1 MQKYDKST
9 FRKTPINSDY
19 KTETI
24 TKFIIYS
31 IIFSLRSNTNDTT
44 MSHQCNIHSTFSVD
58 KINIFAMQRH
68 LLLLLIFDI
77 LMKILVV
84 DDELDICELLQY
96 NLETEGYEVVT
107 ANSAEEALALPLNEY
122 ALILLD
128 VMMGEM
134 SGFQMARKL
143 KEDPSTL
150 HIPIIFI
157 TALDDE
163 DNTVKGLNIG
173 ADDYIAK
180 PLSMKEVKARVRVVL
195 RRTTI
200 PLILKERKTKNIICY
215 EGITLNQSA
224 KAVTIDGEELT
235 LTKLEYELLS
245 LLLQNP
251 GKVFSREDIL
261 THCWPQD
268 VYVLDRTVDV
278 NITRL
283 RKKIGHY
290 GKQIKTRIGY
300 GYCFEK

>member
-1 MQKYDKST
+1 
-9 FRKTPINSDY
+9 
-19 KTETI
+19 
-24 TKFIIYS
+24 
-31 IIFSLRSNTNDTT
+31 
-44 MSHQCNIHSTFSVD
+44 
-58 KINIFAMQRH
+58 MQRH
-68 LLLLLIFDI
+68 QIFLLIFDI

-107 ANSAEEALALPLNEY
+107 ANSAEEALKLPLQEY

-134 SGFQMARKL
+134 TGFQMARKI
-143 KEDPSTL
+143 KDNPVTA

-195 RRTTI
+195 RRASL
-200 PLILKERKTKNIICY
+200 PLIQKEENSNIYY
-215 EGITLNQSA
+215 EGITLVQKS
-224 KAVTIDGEELT
+224 KTVTLDGQELT

-261 THCWPQD
+261 AHCWPQD

-283 RKKIGHY
+283 RKKIGRY